1 MGLLGAADVA
11 SFVISRRQVLFGEA
25 RGRGRRS
32 LVGLA
37 LWSGLA
43 GVAVARLR
51 APGSPG
57 LRGAARVLSLACGI
71 GNLALAGVHLKV
83 RRGQRRAVFG
93 AALGV
98 AAILTG
104 PRKPR

>member
-1 MGLLGAADVA
+1 MALLGTADVA

-25 RGRGRRS
+25 RGRGRGS
-32 LVGLA
+32 LLGLA

-43 GVAVARLR
+43 VVAMARLR
-51 APGSPG
+51 APARPG
-57 LRGAARVLSLACGI
+57 LQRAARVLSLACGV

-104 PRKPR
+104 PRKLR